1 MSATDL
7 QSLLPLLVLA
17 GGSAIL
23 MLQIAFR
30 RNPQITAVLT
40 LITLL
45 GAALSVVWAG
55 DATPRQVT
63 PLLQADKLALVF
75 TALFCLAGAVTAV
88 FSIDYLRKR
97 EDEPEEYFLLL
108 VLSTLGACVLAYA
121 SHLASLL
128 LGLELMSVALY
139 ALIAYPD
146 DSKLPLEAAIKY
158 LILSGAASA
167 TMLFG
172 FALLYATTGSLR
184 FSGMGAQLAAA
195 NAGNAT
201 LLVAAVMIVSGLG
214 FKLSL
219 VPFHMWTPDV
229 YDGAPAPVAGFL
241 ASVAKA
247 AVFVVLVR
255 WFLVSDLF
263 RFSILIDSVA
273 VLAILSML
281 AGNLLAL
288 LQSNIKRMLA
298 YSSIAHMG
306 YLVIILVVG
315 AHTEQRPLAIE
326 AGMYYLIAYTV
337 TTLAAFGLLTM
348 LSTGGEH
355 RENIHLHDVSGLC
368 WHQPLYASLML
379 VALLS
384 LAGIPLTAGFI
395 AKFYLFSA
403 AVSDYRWILLAC
415 LVVGSS
421 IGIYYYLRVIFY
433 MTRRVEEHNN
443 NPVAPAGLM
452 VKAVSCALI
461 ASILLLGTA
470 PQPLMEY
477 LRSIIQVI
485 NQV

>member
-1 MSATDL
+1 MNIADL
-7 QSLLPLLVLA
+7 QSMLPLLVLA
-17 GGSAIL
+17 AGATVL

-30 RNPQITAVLT
+30 RNAKTTAALT
-40 LITLL
+40 LLTLL
-45 GAALSVVWAG
+45 AAASSIIVAG
-55 DATPRQVT
+55 EMAPRSVT

-75 TALFCLAGAVTAV
+75 TALFCLAAAVTAV
-88 FSIDYLRKR
+88 LSIDYLRR
-97 EDEPEEYFLLL
+97 RGDEPEEYFLLL

-139 ALIAYPD
+139 ALVAYPD
-146 DSKLPLEAAIKY
+146 NSKLPLEAAIKY
-158 LILSGAASA
+158 LVLSGAASA

-172 FALLYATTGSLR
+172 FALLYATTGTLQ
-184 FSGMGAQLAAA
+184 FTEMGDQLA
-195 NAGNAT
+195 NSHTGNAT
-201 LLVAAVMIVSGLG
+201 LLVAAIMIVSGLG
-214 FKLSL
+214 FKMSL

-229 YDGAPAPVAGFL
+229 YDGAPAPVSGFL

-255 WFLVSDLF
+255 WFLASDLF
-263 RFSILIDSVA
+263 SFGILIDSIA

-281 AGNLLAL
+281 AGNVLAL

-315 AHTEQRPLAIE
+315 ASMDHRALAIE
-326 AGMYYLIAYTV
+326 AGMYYLIAYTA
-337 TTLAAFGLLTM
+337 TTLAAFGVLTLL
-348 LSTGGEH
+348 SADGKH
-355 RENIHLHDVSGLC
+355 RENIHLHDVSGLF
-368 WHQPLYASLML
+368 WHQPLYACLFL

-403 AVSDYRWILLAC
+403 AVSNYRWILLAS
-415 LVVGSS
+415 LVIGSS

-443 NPVAPAGLM
+443 NPVAPNGLL
-452 VKAVSCALI
+452 VKAVTCALI

-477 LRSIIQVI
+477 LKSIIQVV
-485 NQV
+485 N